1 MRPGRLFPFLDQ
13 GFGADSGP
21 MKNRW
26 SKKRAAEWR
35 RKTSP
40 KGLGELVY
48 ASRLLGGDSALVL
61 HGGGNTSAKLRVRG
75 ENRLYVKGSG
85 RDMSAIEAAGFT
97 ALRLDPLRELRSRR
111 SLDDDGMMDRLCAAK
126 VSARAPAPSVETL
139 LHAFLPAPYVVHSH
153 ANAILAL
160 TNQQAAKDLCGQ
172 AFGDAAA
179 VVGYVM
185 SGFALAKRVAA
196 AADRNPA
203 AAGIIVPHHG
213 IFTFGETA
221 EEAYGRM
228 ISLVDSAEKRL
239 GKGRKRGF
247 ARSPLPR
254 RLAAVSDVAPVLR
267 GLYDDRLSPV
277 MSFRTSDAVRRFV
290 DGKELK
296 RYGNAGTATP
306 DHVIRTKSR
315 PLIVPPPEAGAIDR
329 FRAAAE
335 RACAGYQRMYDGYIG
350 RNRKRL
356 GGLEPADSL
365 PRVILVPGLG
375 LFGVGEDAAAAAVA
389 ADIAEANVAT
399 ITAAERVGRFKPLA
413 ERHVFDVE
421 YWPLERA
428 KLGSAAAPRFQGK
441 IVLVTG
447 AAGTI
452 GAAVAKAFR
461 SAGAE
466 VVLTDVDRSRVEAA
480 ARSLGGRGIACDVT
494 RPASVRRAF
503 DAACEAYGGV
513 DIVVSNAG
521 AAWQGEIGTV
531 DEKTLRESFELN
543 FFAHQTVARNAV
555 RVMRA
560 QGSGGCLLFNA
571 SKQAVNPGAGFGPY
585 GAPKAATLFLVRQYA
600 VDHGRDGIRSN
611 GVNADRIRS
620 GLLTDGMIK
629 SRAGAR
635 GLTEADYMGGNL
647 LGREVTADDIAQ
659 AFVSLA
665 AAEKTTGAILTVDG
679 GNIAAALR

>member
-1 MRPGRLFPFLDQ
+1 
-13 GFGADSGP
+13 

-26 SKKRAAEWR
+26 SKKQAAEWR
-35 RKTSP
+35 RRTAP

-48 ASRLLGGDSALVL
+48 ASRLLGGDAALVL

-75 ENRLYVKGSG
+75 EDRLYVKGSG

-97 ALRLDPLRELRSRR
+97 ALRLDPLQELRSRR
-111 SLDDDGMMDRLCAAK
+111 SLDDDGMVDLLSAAK
-126 VSARAPAPSVETL
+126 LSARAPAPSVETL
-139 LHAFLPAPYVVHSH
+139 LHAFLPDTYVVHSH

-160 TNQQAAKDLCGQ
+160 TNQQAAKDLCRQ

-179 VVGYVM
+179 VVGYVK
-185 SGFALAKRVAA
+185 SGFALAKRIAA
-196 AADRNPA
+196 AAGENPA

-228 ISLVDSAEKRL
+228 ISLVDLAEKRL
-239 GKGRKRGF
+239 EKGRKPGF
-247 ARSPLPR
+247 ARLPLPR
-254 RLAAVSDVAPVLR
+254 CLAAVSDVAPVLR
-267 GLYDDRLSPV
+267 GIYDDRFSPV
-277 MSFRTSDAVRRFV
+277 MNFRTSDVIRRFV

-306 DHVIRTKSR
+306 DHVTRTKSK
-315 PLIVPPPEAGAIDR
+315 PLIVPPPEAGAMDE
-329 FRAAAE
+329 FRAGAQ
-335 RACAGYQRMYDGYIG
+335 RACAGYQRMYDRYIG

-356 GGLEPADSL
+356 DGLEPADPL

-389 ADIAEANVAT
+389 ADIGEANVAT
-399 ITAAERVGRFKPLA
+399 ISGAERVGRFKPLA
-413 ERHVFDVE
+413 ERHVFDIE

-428 KLGSAAAPRFQGK
+428 KLGSTSSPRFQGK

-447 AAGTI
+447 AAGAI
-452 GAAVAKAFR
+452 GAAIGKAFR

-466 VVLTDVDRSRVEAA
+466 VVLTDVARSKVEATA
-480 ARSLGGRGIACDVT
+480 LSLGGQGIACDVT

-503 DAACEAYGGV
+503 DAACEVYGGV
-513 DIVVSNAG
+513 DIVISNAG

-531 DEKTLRESFELN
+531 DEKTLRKSFELN
-543 FFAHQTVARNAV
+543 FFAHQTVAQNAV

-560 QGSGGCLLFNA
+560 QGNGGCLLFNA

-585 GAPKAATLFLVRQYA
+585 GLPKAATLFLVRQYA
-600 VDHGRDGIRSN
+600 VDHGKDGIRSN

-620 GLLTDGMIK
+620 GLLTDGMIR

-635 GLTEADYMGGNL
+635 GLSEADYLGGNL
-647 LGREVTADDIAQ
+647 LGREVTADDVAQ

-665 AAEKTTGAILTVDG
+665 AAEKTTGAVLTVDG

>member
-1 MRPGRLFPFLDQ
+1 
-13 GFGADSGP
+13 

-26 SKKRAAEWR
+26 SKNRAAEWR

-48 ASRLLGGDSALVL
+48 ASRLLGGDDALVL

-75 ENRLYVKGSG
+75 ESRLYVKGSG

-97 ALRLDPLRELRSRR
+97 ALRLDPLQELRSRR
-111 SLDDDGMMDRLCAAK
+111 SLDDDEMVDRLGAAK
-126 VSARAPAPSVETL
+126 VSAKAPAPSVETL
-139 LHAFLPAPYVVHSH
+139 LHAFLPAAYVVHGH

-160 TNQQAAKDLCGQ
+160 TNQQAANDLCRQ
-172 AFGDAAA
+172 AFDDAA
-179 VVGYVM
+179 VVVDYVM

-196 AADRNPA
+196 AAGRNPA

-213 IFTFGETA
+213 IFTLGETA

-228 ISLVDSAEKRL
+228 ISLVESAEKRL
-239 GKGRKRGF
+239 KKGRKPGF

-254 RLAAVSDVAPVLR
+254 RLAAASDVAPVLR

-277 MSFRTSDAVRRFV
+277 MNFRTSDVIRRFV
-290 DGKELK
+290 DGKELT

-306 DHVIRTKSR
+306 DHVIRTKSK
-315 PLIVPPPEAGAIDR
+315 PLIVPPPEAGEIDR
-329 FRAAAE
+329 FRAGAE
-335 RACAGYQRMYDGYIG
+335 RACACYQRMYDGYIG
-350 RNRKRL
+350 RNRRRL
-356 GGLEPADSL
+356 NGLEPADSL

-399 ITAAERVGRFKPLA
+399 ITDAERVGRFKPLA
-413 ERHVFDVE
+413 ERHVFDIE

-428 KLGSAAAPRFQGK
+428 KLGSESPPQFQGK

-447 AAGTI
+447 AAGAI
-452 GAAVAKAFR
+452 GAAIGRAFR
-461 SAGAE
+461 AVGAE
-466 VVLTDVDRSRVEAA
+466 AVLTDVDRSRVETIAQ
-480 ARSLGGRGIACDVT
+480 SLGGRGLACDVT
-494 RPASVRRAF
+494 KPASVRRAF
-503 DAACEAYGGV
+503 DAACRVYGGV

-531 DEKTLRESFELN
+531 DEKTLRKSFELN
-543 FFAHQTVARNAV
+543 FFAHQTVAQNAV

-560 QGSGGCLLFNA
+560 QGGGGCLLFNA
-571 SKQAVNPGAGFGPY
+571 SKQAVNPGTGFGPY
-585 GAPKAATLFLVRQYA
+585 GLPKAATLFLVRQYA

-620 GLLTDGMIK
+620 GLLTDGMIR
-629 SRAGAR
+629 SRAGFR
-635 GLTEADYMGGNL
+635 GLSEADYMGGNL
-647 LGREVTADDIAQ
+647 LGREVTADDVAQ